1 VDAVVVNSQP
11 EEKVM
16 RSRNSIAVVVALAAF
31 MASGASAI
39 ELSIRPNW
47 ESEGD
52 KLDVGLSTTGVISL
66 YIDISGADDGGDGN
80 VSFMNA
86 FLDAT
91 PLNSGDAVGYDVVG
105 NDFKM
110 ERNDGSG
117 WFRNEGDSSS
127 RNIEDYSLIAADDD
141 PDFPREQWGT
151 NDPWEGAVDSIII
164 HGTTVGSYDLYYENK
179 DTAEGAA
186 RPPGLFDANNEGHFY
201 ARALQIP
208 GFYWFLNAW
217 RDDYQEF
224 DVPFVIN
231 VIPEPASL
239 ALLAVGGLAIL
250 RRRK

>member
-1 VDAVVVNSQP
+1 
-11 EEKVM
+11 M

-141 PDFPREQWGT
+141 GGGGPGT
-151 NDPWEGAVDSIII
+151 NGEWEGVVDSIII
-164 HGTTVGSYDLYYENK
+164 HGTVVGTYDLYYENIH
-179 DTAEGAA
+179 TAEGAT
-186 RPPGLFDANNEGHFY
+186 RMPGLFDYNSNEHGY
-201 ARALQIP
+201 ALNLEIP
-208 GFYWFLNAW
+208 GFIWFANAW
-217 RDDYQEF
+217 RDDNANGGDGF

-250 RRRK
+250 RRRR